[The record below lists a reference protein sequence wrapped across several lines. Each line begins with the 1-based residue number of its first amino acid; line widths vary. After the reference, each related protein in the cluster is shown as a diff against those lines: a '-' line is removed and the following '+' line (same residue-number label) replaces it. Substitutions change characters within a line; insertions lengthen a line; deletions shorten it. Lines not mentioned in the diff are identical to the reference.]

1 MKFITLLSAVIVFVS
16 CQSTPKSS
24 GMTTEQLAAFVC
36 KCSQPIV
43 AYNDELRALAAADN
57 MRALSQKMIQGDQ
70 IMETAINCI
79 TDQIEQKHKNLLNE
93 RLNLLIDERC
103 HLDKR
108 MTADLIQKVSE
119 FEIPTY

>member
-1 MKFITLLSAVIVFVS
+1 MKFITLLSAVIVSVS

-57 MRALSQKMIQGDQ
+57 MGALSQKMIQGDQ

-79 TDQIEQKHKNLLNE
+79 TDQIEQKPKNLLNE
-93 RLNLLIDERC
+93 RLYLLIDERC

-108 MTADLIQKVSE
+108 MTVDLIQKVSE
-119 FEIPTY
+119 FEIPTD